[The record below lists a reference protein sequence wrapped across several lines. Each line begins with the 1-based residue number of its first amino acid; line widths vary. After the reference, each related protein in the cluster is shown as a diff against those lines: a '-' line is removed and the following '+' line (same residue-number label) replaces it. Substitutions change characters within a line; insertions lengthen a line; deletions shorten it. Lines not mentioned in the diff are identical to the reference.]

1 MIHCFSLNGYNIC
14 TDVNSG
20 AVHLLDDATY
30 LIIKTIDTEKIDFN
44 ENTLQILF
52 NNKKLETLTKSQ
64 IKESYEELFE
74 LYNNNLLYSDDLYLD

>member
-1 MIHCFSLNGYNIC
+1 
-14 TDVNSG
+14 
-20 AVHLLDDATY
+20 DDATY

-74 LYNNNLLYSDDLYLD
+74 LYNNNLLYSDDLYLDFVDKVPLSPIKSMC